1 MICNWQLLQSLTSWF
16 ILINIVIQ
24 AWWFAFHSHT
34 KCDWKCKS
42 AISTTQF
49 VLFQPASNI
58 LVQYQPE
65 TISNTTCLFINIYLK
80 QCTLQ
85 AIYTLADPS
94 SLEICCQIVRK
105 MPVLKYIS
113 HIFNSGNVNHSAA
126 SFSSICLR
134 ASSRAQVPNL
144 KKKQLTLAFPLVF
157 PGKLQGIFLQII
169 P

>member
-1 MICNWQLLQSLTSWF
+1 MRFTFTQNVTGNVNQQSQPLNLCYSNQLPISW
-16 ILINIVIQ
+16 
-24 AWWFAFHSHT
+24 
-34 KCDWKCKS
+34 
-42 AISTTQF
+42 
-49 VLFQPASNI
+49 SNI

-65 TISNTTCLFINIYLK
+65 TISNTICLFINIYLK

-113 HIFNSGNVNHSAA
+113 HIFNFGNVNHSVA

-157 PGKLQGIFLQII
+157 SGKLQGIFHQII